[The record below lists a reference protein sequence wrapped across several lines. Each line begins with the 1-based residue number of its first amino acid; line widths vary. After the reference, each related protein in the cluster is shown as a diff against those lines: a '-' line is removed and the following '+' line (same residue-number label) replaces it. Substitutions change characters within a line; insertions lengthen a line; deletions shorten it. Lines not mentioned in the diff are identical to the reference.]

1 MLFRYREDKI
11 QRELEKIEMDR
22 QLAEMQRY
30 QKREDQ
36 VNLRRYND

>member
-22 QLAEMQRY
+22 QMAEMERY
-30 QKREDQ
+30 
-36 VNLRRYND
+36 